1 MQTIQTAEKN
11 EPNRSALAKMVTTLL
26 THWELSTEDSLEL
39 LGLMPTS
46 RAALTRYRRG
56 EPLASSRDLLERVG
70 NLLAI
75 HQSLRRLFPHNREN
89 AYRWMT
95 TPNRAFDGQT
105 PTQAAKE
112 RGFIGLVM
120 IRGYLDKAIGQ

>member
-1 MQTIQTAEKN
+1 MQTAEKV
-11 EPNRSALAKMVTTLL
+11 EPDRSALAKMVTTLL
-26 THWELSTEDSLEL
+26 THWNLSTEDSLEL
-39 LGLMPTS
+39 LGLTRTS

-56 EPLASSRDLLERVG
+56 EPLAPSRDLLERVG

-75 HQSLRRLFPHNREN
+75 HQGLRRLFPHNREN

-105 PTQAAKE
+105 PTQTVKE
-112 RGFIGLVM
+112 RGFVGLVM